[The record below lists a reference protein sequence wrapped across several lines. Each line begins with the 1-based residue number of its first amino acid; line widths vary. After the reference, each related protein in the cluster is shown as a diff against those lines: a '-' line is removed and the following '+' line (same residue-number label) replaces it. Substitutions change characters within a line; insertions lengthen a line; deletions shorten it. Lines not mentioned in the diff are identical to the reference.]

1 MISLHD
7 YLTRGSDCALLYLN
21 MLTGFFF
28 KTLKLEV
35 IHAHL
40 LLSALAISDNSVI
53 QVMQPTLVF
62 TKQWNTHIGKW
73 TCDILTCNFLAFIF
87 EAYNDD
93 LLIAVVV
100 DCLILP
106 ELNAQMSF
114 LIKIWCLTQEPSQF
128 LIWANF
134 CLIIC
139 PLVFEKKTKLRQI
152 RQ

>member
-28 KTLKLEV
+28 QDVEIGGYSCT
-35 IHAHL
+35 

-100 DCLILP
+100 DCLIPP

-128 LIWANF
+128 FL
-134 CLIIC
+134 
-139 PLVFEKKTKLRQI
+139 FEPI
-152 RQ
+152 FV

>member
-93 LLIAVVV
+93 LLIACRC
-100 DCLILP
+100 CLFNP
-106 ELNAQMSF
+106 TWAECSDEFSNKNMMSDARAITIF
-114 LIKIWCLTQEPSQF
+114 NLSQF
-128 LIWANF
+128 LFNCMSIGF
-134 CLIIC
+134 R
-139 PLVFEKKTKLRQI
+139 EKDET
-152 RQ
+152 

>member
-28 KTLKLEV
+28 QDVV

-62 TKQWNTHIGKW
+62 TKQ
-73 TCDILTCNFLAFIF
+73 
-87 EAYNDD
+87 
-93 LLIAVVV
+93 
-100 DCLILP
+100 
-106 ELNAQMSF
+106 
-114 LIKIWCLTQEPSQF
+114 
-128 LIWANF
+128 
-134 CLIIC
+134 
-139 PLVFEKKTKLRQI
+139 
-152 RQ
+152 